1 MDSNR
6 QLFQTS
12 LRLALML
19 ACAGIVALPLHAQL
33 TAAASAAVTPD
44 ALAKYDKNK
53 NGKLDPD
60 ELAAMHADEA
70 KAANAVKTS
79 GNAPAAGGDAVVELS
94 PFEVTTE
101 TDKGYSAS
109 NTLSG
114 TRLNSSLEDIAS
126 SITVVTKQQL
136 QDTAALDINDIF
148 QYEVGTEGTGQ
159 FTDGSNDGRSG
170 NDAQDNVNGNPT
182 GANRMRGLAAA
193 NIAVGGF
200 TSSTSIPIDTYNI
213 SSVEISR
220 GPNSNLAGLSD
231 AGGTVNLITN
241 GANVNRES
249 SSFST
254 RADSYGGYRAQ
265 IDLNRPIIK
274 NKLSF
279 RFSAVYNETGY
290 VRKPSVDRTN
300 RQQYAI
306 TYKPFKGTTI
316 NASIEGFH
324 EFAQRANAVTPRD
337 ARSNWIANGS
347 PTYDPIALTWT
358 RAGITSAPITNINQL
373 PAGITG
379 IGSSNARDTMYID
392 QGAVAA
398 IIRGALPSIATL
410 GLSSLSQF
418 TESSAPA
425 VLDSRTGLPGGS
437 LFHAFGVTD
446 KSVYDWTKINNAA
459 VNYEIQRAQTENVS
473 LEQSVYNSSR
483 QQLSVQAAWRRE
495 DQSDY
500 RRMFLGQTDGVSAT
514 LEIDTN
520 ARLLDGR
527 PNPFFMHPFFGGLA
541 PQVYTRPLFRD
552 SFRWQGAYTLNLKGE
567 KNALKWLGMHRVAAY
582 QETSTTISAPSSL
595 RYHDTIYDNPDF
607 QPALTALTATT
618 NITAN
623 NAALFYPLYYVGNI
637 PGGGITYAN
646 SGAVNPGGPQTAS
659 YLNTTTGKWNTSDPV
674 NIKEVLFSY
683 ATQKKKLRGSGIT
696 IQSFLA
702 NDQIVPTLGV
712 REDRVYTEDNRP
724 LTLSNGLFDS
734 TNLANFGLN
743 KKWNQG
749 KTRTKGV
756 VVKPFK
762 GFSFID
768 RAAEENSGIGA
779 YLAEAIRG
787 LNFYYNRSNSF
798 QPSDT
803 AYSVTLEQLP
813 NPMGK
818 TEEYGVALNM
828 FNKFSVRLTH
838 QETTQFHTRS
848 SLGVVATRL
857 MSIDFTGQQTLSF
870 DLFDAAIGWQQQLN
884 PNISLAAA
892 QQAAAAQ
899 IGLTTDYI
907 AQASGKT
914 ISDAND
920 ALSQGWELE
929 LQFNPT
935 KFWTV
940 KATGNKQIAIDSNI
954 SVYMSEYIAA
964 RLPLWTTIKDPS
976 GNFWWLTSQGSQGVP
991 QQYFNTNVLSPYTIA
1006 QATAGLRKPQTREYT
1021 LNLISNYRLA
1031 GLGGLASERFAW
1043 LKNATIGGAYRWAS
1057 EAAIGY
1063 YGAAPDPVTGLIT
1076 TLDKTRPFYDK
1087 AVGHLDLNASYRTK
1101 LFGNRIGTTFQ
1112 FNVKDATEGGHL
1124 QGYAINPDGKYW
1136 AYRIIDPRQ
1145 FIFTASFDL

>member
-1 MDSNR
+1 MKSFSSPHR
-6 QLFQTS
+6 LV
-12 LRLALML
+12 RWLALMP
-19 ACAGIVALPLHAQL
+19 AAIFL
-33 TAAASAAVTPD
+33 TASPSFAQTVAAPSNVTPA

-60 ELAAMHADEA
+60 ELAAMQADEA
-70 KAANAVKTS
+70 KAAKVVKSTVD
-79 GNAPAAGGDAVVELS
+79 AAAGETVVELS
-94 PFEVTTE
+94 PFEVTSE
-101 TDKGYSAS
+101 SDKGYSAS

-114 TRLNSSLEDIAS
+114 TRLNSSLEDVAS

-136 QDTAALDINDIF
+136 MDTASLDINDIF
-148 QYEVGTEGTGQ
+148 QYEVGTEGTSQ
-159 FTDGSNDGRSG
+159 FTDGSNDGRAG

-200 TSSTSIPIDTYNI
+200 SSSPSIPIDTYNI

-254 RADSYGGYRAQ
+254 RTDSYGGYRAQ

-300 RQQYAI
+300 RQQYAL
-306 TYKPFKGTTI
+306 TYKPFRGTTI

-324 EFAQRANAVTPRD
+324 EFAQRANSVVPRD
-337 ARSNWIANGS
+337 TRSNWIANGS
-347 PTYDPIALTWT
+347 PTYDPIAMTWT

-398 IIRGALPSIATL
+398 IIRGALPTIATL
-410 GLSSLSQF
+410 GLNALSQF

-425 VLDSRTGLPGGS
+425 VIDSRTGVAGTGS

-473 LEQSVYNSSR
+473 IEQNVINTQR
-483 QQLSVQAAWRRE
+483 QQLNLQGAWRRE
-495 DQSDY
+495 DQYDY

-541 PQVYTRPLFRD
+541 PQVYVRPMLRD
-552 SFRWQGAYTLNLKGE
+552 SFRWQGAYVLNLKNE
-567 KNALKWLGMHRVAAY
+567 KNALKWLGMHKIAAY
-582 QETSTTISAPSSL
+582 QEASTTISAPNSL

-607 QPALTALTATT
+607 QPALTAMTATT

-623 NAALFYPLYYVGNI
+623 NGALFYPLYYVGNV

-646 SGAVNPGGPQTAS
+646 SGAVNAGGPQTAS
-659 YLNTTTGKWNTSDPV
+659 YLNTTTGVWNRSDPV
-674 NIKEVLFSY
+674 NIKEVYFSQGQ
-683 ATQKKKLRGSGIT
+683 QKKKLRGSGIT
-696 IQSFLA
+696 IQSFLL

-712 REDRVYTEDNRP
+712 REDRVYTEDSEALP
-724 LTLSNGLFDS
+724 LSNGFFDL
-734 TNLANFGLN
+734 TNLNNFGLN

-762 GFSFID
+762 GFSFLE
-768 RAAEENSGIGA
+768 RAAEDNSGIGGF
-779 YLAEAIRG
+779 LAEAIRG
-787 LNFYYNRSNSF
+787 MNFYYNRSDSF
-798 QPSDT
+798 QPADT

-818 TEEYGVALNM
+818 AEEYGVSMNM
-828 FNKFSVRLTH
+828 FNKFSLRLTH
-838 QETTQFHTRS
+838 QQTTQFHTRS

-857 MSIDFTGQQTLSF
+857 MSMDVLGQQTLSF
-870 DLFDAAIGWQQQLN
+870 NLYGAATGWQQTLD
-884 PNISLAAA
+884 PSLSLADA
-892 QQAAAAQ
+892 QTKAAAQ
-899 IGLTTDYI
+899 IGLTMDYI
-907 AQASGKT
+907 NQVTGKT

-935 KFWTV
+935 KYWTV
-940 KATGNKQIAIDSNI
+940 KVTGNKQIAIDSNI
-954 SVYMSEYIAA
+954 SVYMSQYIAA
-964 RLPLWTTIKDPS
+964 RMPLWTTIKDPV
-976 GNFWWLTSQGSQGVP
+976 NNVLWWTESQGSQGVP
-991 QQYFNTNVLSPYTIA
+991 QAYFNTNVLSPYTIA

-1021 LNLISNYRLA
+1021 FNLISNYRLA
-1031 GLGGLASERFAW
+1031 GLGGLVGERLSF
-1043 LKNATIGGAYRWAS
+1043 LKNATVGGAYRWAS
-1057 EAAIGY
+1057 KAAIGY
-1063 YGAAPDPVTGLIT
+1063 YGFPDSTGVIS
-1076 TLDKTRPFYDK
+1076 TLDKTKPFFDEP
-1087 AVGHLDLNASYRTK
+1087 VGHLDLNASYRTK

-1112 FNVKDATEGGHL
+1112 LNVKDATENGHL
-1124 QGYAINPDGKYW
+1124 QGYAINPDGRYW

-1145 FIFTASFDL
+1145 IIFTASFDL